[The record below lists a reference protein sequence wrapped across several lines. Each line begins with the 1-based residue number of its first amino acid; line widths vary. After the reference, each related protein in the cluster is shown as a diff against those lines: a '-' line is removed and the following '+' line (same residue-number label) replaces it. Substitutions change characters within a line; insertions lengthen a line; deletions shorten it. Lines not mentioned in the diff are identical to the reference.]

1 MDVAVGEVADVLSG
15 TRWVGV
21 DEVERD
27 SFFADPSLDH
37 VPAVA
42 LFDAVVRAAST
53 MLGRIDPDRISSRLR
68 SVEARFPKPCGRG
81 VPADL
86 RLGFPDLRPGTSCVP
101 FEVFQ
106 GTSVVCVGRLW
117 MSHSDDDDDE
127 LLAPWIMSPG
137 RRAGHGLLDKHT
149 PWRVLIGPPRRTTE
163 DYLVADMVGPSA
175 PADAGVHPASLL
187 MEAACQVATVVAKAN
202 GNGQKNSHFALS
214 SIEMSLSAGESWESY
229 PEMICHSWEVAR
241 RKVSASI
248 ALHVDGVPRGSLV
261 IDGR

>member
-1 MDVAVGEVADVLSG
+1 MG
-15 TRWVGV
+15 T
-21 DEVERD
+21 DEVKGD
-27 SFFADPSLDH
+27 SFFADPTLDH
-37 VPAVA
+37 VPPAA
-42 LFDAVVRAAST
+42 LFDAAVRAATT
-53 MLGRIDPDRISSRLR
+53 MLGRIDPDRMSSRLR
-68 SVEARFPKPCGRG
+68 SVEAKFPGLCERG

-101 FEVFQ
+101 FEVIQ
-106 GTSVVCVGRLW
+106 GAVVVCVGRLW

-137 RRAGHGLLDKHT
+137 RRAGHGLLDAQAS
-149 PWRVLIGPPRRTTE
+149 WRMLIGPPRKTTE

-175 PADAGVHPASLL
+175 PGDAGVHAASLVL
-187 MEAACQVATVVAKAN
+187 EAARQVAAVVAKAS
-202 GNGQKNSHFALS
+202 GNGRKNSYFTVS

-229 PEMICHSWEVAR
+229 PEMICHGWEVAR
-241 RKVSASI
+241 RRVSASI